1 MIVPTFRFLLMSS
14 SVHPFEV
21 HHRDVWAIAVP
32 ASVAFIT
39 EPVAGII
46 DTAVIGQL
54 GDAGLLGGLS
64 LGATAFSV
72 VFALAFFLRFG
83 TAGLTAQAIGA
94 RDPLDGLLHM
104 ARAMLVAIVLGA
116 LLVALSYPISLGFAA
131 ALAPPPDAAGAFT
144 EYMGVR
150 MWSVPFVLVNFVL
163 LGWFYGRADARTGMW
178 LQILINII
186 NITLSVWFVL
196 GLGWGVG
203 GVAWATVIGQAVAA
217 VVGMAIAIR
226 HYGGIKPILGNTRL
240 PALLDVAAIRRMVGL
255 SRDLIIRSAA
265 LMGAFAYFAAQGA
278 RMGEIELASN
288 AVLLQLFSV
297 SAFFLDGIATA
308 SEQLCGKAVGARWRP
323 AFERATKLTLGWG
336 LLIAGTLSIL
346 LLGFGWL
353 AIDLMTTNVEVREM
367 ARVYLV
373 MAALT
378 PLTGM
383 PAFVYDGVMIGA
395 TLNTTMRNGMVVSFI
410 VYLAT
415 AMILQ
420 PMLGLWGL
428 WIALHV
434 LLLVRAGIYA
444 VAIERRKAWIFA

>member
-1 MIVPTFRFLLMSS
+1 MSI
-14 SVHPFEV
+14 SVHSFEV

-64 LGATAFSV
+64 LGAAGFSV
-72 VFALAFFLRFG
+72 IFALAFFLRFG

-104 ARAMLVAIVLGA
+104 ARAMVAAAVLGV
-116 LLVALSYPISLGFAA
+116 LLLALSYPIYLGFAA
-131 ALAPPPDAAGAFT
+131 ALAPPPDAAGAFAD
-144 EYMGVR
+144 YMGVR
-150 MWSVPFVLVNFVL
+150 MWSVPFVLINFVL

-178 LQILINII
+178 LQILINLI
-186 NITLSVWFVL
+186 NIVLSVWFVQ
-196 GLGWGVG
+196 GLGWGVP
-203 GVAWATVIGQAVAA
+203 GVAWATVVGQAVAA
-217 VVGMAIAIR
+217 VAGGAIAIR
-226 HYGGIKPILGNTRL
+226 HYGGIGPILANSTL
-240 PALLDVAAIRRMVGL
+240 PALLDAAAIKRMIGL

-288 AVLLQLFSV
+288 AILLQLFSV

-336 LLIAGTLSIL
+336 LLIAGTLSL
-346 LLGFGWL
+346 LLLSFGWL

-395 TLNTTMRNGMVVSFI
+395 TLNVTMRNGMIVSLI

-420 PMLGLWGL
+420 PIFGLWGL

-444 VAIERRKAWIFA
+444 IAIERRKDAIFA

>member
-1 MIVPTFRFLLMSS
+1 MTQ

-21 HHRDVWAIAVP
+21 RHRDVWAIAVP

-64 LGATAFSV
+64 LGAAAFSV

-83 TAGLTAQAIGA
+83 TAGLTAQAVGA
-94 RDPLDGLLHM
+94 RDPLDGLLHVV
-104 ARAMLVAIVLGA
+104 RAMVAAAVLSA
-116 LLVALSYPISLGFAA
+116 LLLALSYPIYLGFAA
-131 ALAPPPDAAGAFT
+131 ALAPPPDAAGAFA
-144 EYMGVR
+144 EYMGIR

-178 LQILINII
+178 LQILINVI
-186 NITLSVWFVL
+186 NIVLSVWFVL
-196 GLGWGVG
+196 GLGWGVR
-203 GVAWATVIGQAVAA
+203 GVAWATVIGQGVAA
-217 VVGMAIAIR
+217 VAGVTIATR
-226 HYGGIKPILGNTRL
+226 HYGGIDSILANTTL
-240 PALLDVAAIRRMVGL
+240 AALLDVAAIKRMIGL

-288 AVLLQLFSV
+288 AILLQLFSV

-323 AFERATKLTLGWG
+323 AFELATKLTLGWG
-336 LLIAGTLSIL
+336 LLIAATLSAIL
-346 LLGFGWL
+346 LSFGWL
-353 AIDLMTTNVEVREM
+353 AIDLMTTNAEVREM

-395 TLNTTMRNGMVVSFI
+395 TFNVTMRNGMIVSLI

-415 AMILQ
+415 AMVLQ
-420 PMLGLWGL
+420 PILGLWGL

-444 VAIERRKAWIFA
+444 VAIEWRKNEIFA